1 MSNENPTKKVLL
13 LDSHAL
19 LHRMYHAM
27 APLMGPN
34 NEPVG
39 SLYGMAKLF
48 LKIFREQKPDYI
60 AGCFDRPEKTFREE
74 SFPAY
79 KAHRSKTDDDLIWQI
94 KESREL
100 FDVFKIKCF
109 ELPGFEADDLIG
121 TLVERYKNAKN
132 GTQFVIFS
140 GDKDLLQLVDNDKVV
155 VDLIRPKGE
164 VKQYNE
170 ALVKEDFGLEPKQ
183 IIDLKGLTG
192 DASDNIPGVAG
203 IGPKSATPL
212 LQEWGTVEGVFENL
226 VIISPKIAKK
236 LEGNEAIALQS
247 KELATI
253 KKDLPVFLDTLDD
266 IRAIPLNKDELK
278 KYFERFGFVSLI
290 KELEA
295 IST

>member
-1 MSNENPTKKVLL
+1 MDNESKTKKVLL

-48 LKIFREQKPDYI
+48 LKIFKEQKPDYI
-60 AGCFDRPEKTFREE
+60 AGCFDRPEKTFRAE

-79 KAHRSKTDDDLIWQI
+79 KAHRSKADDDLIWQI

-121 TLVERYKNAKN
+121 TLAERYKKENN
-132 GTQFVIFS
+132 GVQFIIFS
-140 GDKDLLQLVDNDKVV
+140 GDKDLLQLVDKDTVV

-164 VKQYNE
+164 IKQYNE
-170 ALVKEDFGLEPKQ
+170 ALVKEEFGLSPSQ

-192 DASDNIPGVAG
+192 DPSDNIPGVAG

-212 LQEWGTVEGVFENL
+212 LKEWGTLKGVYENL
-226 VIISPKIAKK
+226 VIISTKTAKK
-236 LEGNEAIALQS
+236 LEGNEEIALQS

-253 KKDLPVFLDTLDD
+253 KRDAPIFLDTLDD
-266 IRAIPLNKDELK
+266 IRAIPLNKEELG
-278 KYFERFGFVSLI
+278 KYFERFGFVSLL
-290 KELEA
+290 KELEEL
-295 IST
+295 